1 MADWKRLTL
10 HRRGDPLGVDVNLDH
25 VIYMIRHDEKTTTLY
40 FVGSSNEK
48 LEVMETPDEIYGAP
62 RP

>member
-1 MADWKRLTL
+1 MADC
-10 HRRGDPLGVDVNLDH
+10 DPLGVDVSLDH

-48 LEVMETPDEIYGAP
+48 LEVMETPDEIY
-62 RP
+62 